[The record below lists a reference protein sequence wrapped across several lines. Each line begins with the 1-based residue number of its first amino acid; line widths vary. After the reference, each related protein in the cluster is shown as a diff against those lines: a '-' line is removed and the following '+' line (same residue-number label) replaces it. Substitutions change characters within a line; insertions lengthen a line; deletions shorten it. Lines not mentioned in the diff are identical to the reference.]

1 MNGTQPPK
9 NRWSARH
16 VTAVLGPTNTGK
28 THLAIERML
37 GHESGLIGLPLRL
50 LACEVYQRVA
60 KRVGEDQVALVTG
73 EEKIVPPQPRYWVS
87 TVEAMPRDTD
97 AAFVAIDE
105 VQLAADLERG
115 HVFTDRILNL
125 RGSQETLLL
134 GAATMRGIIETMLPG
149 VQIITRPRMSV
160 LAYAGQKKITRLP
173 ERSAVVTFSAA
184 DVYAIAELI
193 RRQRG
198 GAAVVLGAL
207 SPRTRNKQ
215 VEIFQSGDVDF
226 IVATDAIG
234 MGLNLDIDHVAF
246 ASDRKFDGY
255 QHRPLTAAELGQV
268 AGRAG
273 RHMRDGTFG
282 LTARVDP
289 FPAPLVEAIESH
301 RFEPVRML
309 QWRNDE
315 LDFSSLD
322 ALRASLDVT
331 PVHGGLT
338 RAPPADDQVTLE
350 TMARDEDV
358 TDLLSGPDDIR
369 RLWDVCRLPD
379 YRKIAP
385 AQHAQLVAEMV
396 RYLIGEGAVPDDWI
410 AEQIRHADRIDGD
423 IDTLSTRIAHIRTW
437 TFVANQP
444 DWLANPPYWRDETR
458 RVEDAISDALHDQ
471 LTKRFVDRRTS
482 VLMRSLKENTMLEAE
497 ISASGDVM
505 VEGQHVGRLLGFRFT
520 PDAEAEGAGARTV
533 RAVAQKALAAAIG
546 QRAEQLAEA
555 DDKAIVLSCDG
566 NLRWQGE
573 PVARLVAGED
583 TLKPGLALLAD
594 EHLTGPALNAVEGR
608 LAQWLQTRIAS
619 VLAPLTGMAAD
630 ESLSGLA
637 RGLAFRLVE
646 NLGILDRRDVLDDVR
661 ALDQDAR
668 AGLRKHGVRFGAYHI
683 YVPALLKPGA
693 AAFLAQLWA
702 LKHAELD
709 LPGLPELP
717 AISAS
722 GRTSLDV
729 DPDFS
734 ANVYRR
740 FGYRVYG
747 RRAVRIDILERLA
760 DLIRPALSWS
770 PAKGGA
776 APEGAINA
784 GRGFIVTPAMNSLL
798 GASGEDMAVIL
809 RGLGYLAESQP
820 ASAIKTETE
829 TDPESEPQADT
840 GSAPDAPSPLAKTD
854 DAGPDDAGADDAGN
868 PADPIEAATAK
879 TDQQVEAAEAPAQ
892 DGMAA
897 APDTPD
903 TPDAPVAVSDVE
915 TEQDGANPD
924 PAAELQSPE
933 KPTPQA
939 PSAETPSSAVPD
951 PMPDPVPDPAPDPA
965 PADDGPAMVEV
976 WRIGGQRRQG
986 GRPKRRSQRTDG
998 RADRSKSPPQ
1008 HGKAKSAARPA
1019 ANKAGKQGKHKPA
1032 LKPPRERPIDPDN
1045 PFAALA
1051 ALKKTLE
1058 KTDDR

>member
-1 MNGTQPPK
+1 MNGTQPLQK
-9 NRWSARH
+9 RWSARN

-50 LACEVYQRVA
+50 LAREVYQRVA
-60 KRVGEDQVALVTG
+60 KRAGEDKVALITG
-73 EEKIVPPQPRYWVS
+73 EEKIVPPQPRYWIS

-134 GAATMRGIIETMLPG
+134 GAATMRGIIEALLPG

-173 ERSAVVTFSAA
+173 ERSAVVTFSAD
-184 DVYAIAELI
+184 DVYSIAELI

-207 SPRTRNKQ
+207 SPRARNKQ
-215 VEIFQSGDVDF
+215 LEIYQSGDVDF

-234 MGLNLDIDHVAF
+234 MGLNLDVDHVAF

-289 FPAPLVEAIESH
+289 FPDPLIEAIETH

-309 QWRNDE
+309 QWRSDAF
-315 LDFSSLD
+315 DFSSLD
-322 ALRASLDVT
+322 ALRASLEVPPVT
-331 PVHGGLT
+331 GGLT
-338 RAPPADDQVTLE
+338 KTPPADDQGALE
-350 TMARDEDV
+350 ALSRDEDV

-385 AQHAQLVAEMV
+385 AQHAQLIARMV
-396 RYLIGEGAVPDDWI
+396 RYVIGEGAVPDDWI
-410 AEQIRHADRIDGD
+410 AEQVRHADRIDGD

-444 DWLANPPYWRDETR
+444 DWLANPAYWRDETR
-458 RVEDAISDALHDQ
+458 RVEDALSDALHDR

-482 VLMRSLKENTMLEAE
+482 VLMRRLKENTMLEAE
-497 ISASGDVM
+497 ITASGDVM

-520 PDAEAEGAGARTV
+520 PDAEAEGAEARTV
-533 RAVAQKALAAAIG
+533 RAAAQKVLAAAIE
-546 QRAEQLAEA
+546 QRAEQLAKA
-555 DDKAIVLSCDG
+555 DDSAIVLSSDG
-566 NLRWQGE
+566 NLRWQGN
-573 PVARLVAGED
+573 PVARLMAGEE
-583 TLKPGLALLAD
+583 TLKPGLTLLAD
-594 EHLTGPALNAVEGR
+594 EHLTGPPLSAVEAR
-608 LAQWLQTRIAS
+608 LTQWLRTRIDTI
-619 VLAPLTGMAAD
+619 LAPLTDLAAD

-637 RGLAFRLVE
+637 RGLAFRIVE
-646 NLGILDRRDVLDDVR
+646 NLGILDRRDVLEDVR
-661 ALDQDAR
+661 TLDQDAR

-693 AAFLAQLWA
+693 STLLAQLWA
-702 LKHAELD
+702 LKHAALD
-709 LPGLPELP
+709 LPGLTELP

-722 GRTSLDV
+722 GRTSIDI
-729 DPDFS
+729 DPNFS

-747 RRAVRIDILERLA
+747 ARAVRIDILERLA
-760 DLIRPALSWS
+760 DLIRPALSWNQTKS
-770 PAKGGA
+770 GERPD
-776 APEGAINA
+776 GAIDN
-784 GRGFIVTPAMNSLL
+784 GGGFFVTQAMTSLL

-809 RGLGYLAESQP
+809 RGLGYHCESRPASETITEPKPESQ
-820 ASAIKTETE
+820 A
-829 TDPESEPQADT
+829 
-840 GSAPDAPSPLAKTD
+840 GSGDGLDAPSSPAAD
-854 DAGPDDAGADDAGN
+854 GADAEPDTVEPATTETAQQGDA
-868 PADPIEAATAK
+868 A
-879 TDQQVEAAEAPAQ
+879 VEAPAEAPVEAEVAAI
-892 DGMAA
+892 AA
-897 APDTPD
+897 APEPD
-903 TPDAPVAVSDVE
+903 LASTGAEAM
-915 TEQDGANPD
+915 QDGAADVPVD
-924 PAAELQSPE
+924 QEQLLETPPAL
-933 KPTPQA
+933 A
-939 PSAETPSSAVPD
+939 PSPETPSSVALE
-951 PMPDPVPDPAPDPA
+951 PVP
-965 PADDGPAMVEV
+965 ADKGPAMVEV
-976 WRIGGQRRQG
+976 WRIGGQRRQTR
-986 GRPKRRSQRTDG
+986 RPKRRDQRTDG
-998 RADRSKSPPQ
+998 QPGESKSQPPR
-1008 HGKAKSAARPA
+1008 GRAKTNARPA
-1019 ANKAGKQGKHKPA
+1019 VGKAAGQHKGSGQHKGGKPGKHSPSV
-1032 LKPPRERPIDPDN
+1032 KPPRERPVDPDN

-1051 ALKKTLE
+1051 ALKKNLE
-1058 KTDDR
+1058 KTGDS

>member
-1 MNGTQPPK
+1 MNGTQPQQK
-9 NRWSARH
+9 RWSARN

-37 GHESGLIGLPLRL
+37 GHETGLIGLPLRL
-50 LACEVYQRVA
+50 LAREVYQRVA
-60 KRVGEDQVALVTG
+60 GRAGADQVALITG
-73 EEKIVPPQPRYWVS
+73 EEKIIPPQPRYWVS

-134 GAATMRGIIETMLPG
+134 GAATMRGIIEALLPG

-173 ERSAVVTFSAA
+173 ERSAVITFSAD
-184 DVYAIAELI
+184 DVYSIAELI

-207 SPRTRNKQ
+207 SPRARNKQ
-215 VEIFQSGDVDF
+215 MEIYQSGDVDF

-289 FPAPLVEAIESH
+289 FPDALVEAIETH

-309 QWRNDE
+309 QWRNDA
-315 LDFSSLD
+315 LDFSDLN
-322 ALRASLDVT
+322 ALRASLDT
-331 PVHGGLT
+331 PPTTVGLT
-338 RAPPADDQVTLE
+338 RAQSADDQSALE
-350 TMARDEDV
+350 ALARDADI

-385 AQHAQLVAEMV
+385 AQHVQLVARMV
-396 RYLIGEGAVPDDWI
+396 RYLVGEGAVPDGWI
-410 AEQIRHADRIDGD
+410 AEQVRHADRIDGD

-444 DWLANPPYWRDETR
+444 DWLANPAYWREETR
-458 RVEDAISDALHDQ
+458 RIEDALSDALHDR

-482 VLMRSLKENTMLEAE
+482 VLMRRLKENIMLEAE
-497 ISASGDVM
+497 ITKSGDVM
-505 VEGQHVGRLLGFRFT
+505 AEGQHVGRLLGFRFT
-520 PDAEAEGAGARTV
+520 PDTEAEGAEARTV
-533 RAVAQKALAAAIG
+533 RAAAQKVLAAEIE
-546 QRAEQLAEA
+546 QRAGQLAKS
-555 DDKAIVLSCDG
+555 DDGAFVLSADG

-573 PVARLVAGED
+573 PVARLVAGES
-583 TLKPGLALLAD
+583 TLKPALALLAD
-594 EHLTGPALNAVEGR
+594 EYLTGPPLNAVEAR
-608 LAQWLQTRIAS
+608 LTQWLQSRIGT

-630 ESLSGLA
+630 ENLSGLA

-646 NLGILDRRDVLDDVR
+646 NLGILDRRDVLEEVR

-693 AAFLAQLWA
+693 SSLLAQLWA
-702 LKHAELD
+702 LTHAELD
-709 LPGLPELP
+709 LPGLTELP

-722 GRTSLDV
+722 GRTSIDV

-760 DLIRPALSWS
+760 DLIRPALAWS
-770 PAKGGA
+770 SAKPGA
-776 APEGAINA
+776 PPDGAING
-784 GRGFIVTPAMNSLL
+784 GRGFIATQAMTSLL

-809 RGLGYLAESQP
+809 RGLGYREESRP
-820 ASAIKTETE
+820 ASEVEIEPK
-829 TDPESEPQADT
+829 SEPQTESGD
-840 GSAPDAPSPLAKTD
+840 GQDAPSSLEADNALA
-854 DAGPDDAGADDAGN
+854 
-868 PADPIEAATAK
+868 
-879 TDQQVEAAEAPAQ
+879 
-892 DGMAA
+892 
-897 APDTPD
+897 
-903 TPDAPVAVSDVE
+903 TPDAPEPATIEAVRH
-915 TEQDGANPD
+915 DGATGNEPVAAKMAVAPVAPESAPEPG
-924 PAAELQSPE
+924 PAVTGTETKDERTAAVPTAGAASPGM
-933 KPTPQA
+933 A
-939 PSAETPSSAVPD
+939 SSAAPA
-951 PMPDPVPDPAPDPA
+951 PTAADPVPAE
-965 PADDGPAMVEV
+965 DGPAMVEV
-976 WRIGGQRRQG
+976 WRIAGKRHLS
-986 GRPKRRSQRTDG
+986 GRPKRRDQRTG
-998 RADRSKSPPQ
+998 ARTGLTKSPPA
-1008 HGKAKSAARPA
+1008 HDKAKTGTRPARGKAGAQHKGAT
-1019 ANKAGKQGKHKPA
+1019 AGKHEPA
-1032 LKPPRERPIDPDN
+1032 VRPPRERPVDPDN

-1051 ALKKTLE
+1051 ALKKNLE
-1058 KTDDR
+1058 KTGDR